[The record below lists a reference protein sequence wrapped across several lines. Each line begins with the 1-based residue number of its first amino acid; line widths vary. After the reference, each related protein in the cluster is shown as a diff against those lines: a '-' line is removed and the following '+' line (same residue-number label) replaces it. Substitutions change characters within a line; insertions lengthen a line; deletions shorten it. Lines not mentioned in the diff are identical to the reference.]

1 MKKFN
6 VVTTV
11 ISEKYISNFDWGAM
25 FLVPLVYGVLL
36 ITNTSLIWSF
46 YEFNELFLNLALPDI
61 FGLLFIGVAV
71 LMLLAK
77 KTKHKTLKALAL
89 AISSFVWSVVGIMFM
104 FAIPSNSVWI
114 LSALMVALGW
124 KVGAEQ

>member
-1 MKKFN
+1 MKKFD

-25 FLVPLVYGVLL
+25 FLVPLIYGVLL

-46 YEFNELFLNLALPDI
+46 YEFNALFLNLALPDI

>member
-1 MKKFN
+1 MKRFDAITN
-6 VVTTV
+6 V

-25 FLVPLVYGVLL
+25 FLVPLVYGILL
-36 ITNTSLIWSF
+36 IANTSLVWSF

-61 FGLLFIGVAV
+61 FGFLFIGVAV
-71 LMLLAK
+71 LMLIAK

-104 FAIPSNSVWI
+104 FAVPSNSVWI

>member
-1 MKKFN
+1 MKRFDAITN
-6 VVTTV
+6 V
-11 ISEKYISNFDWGAM
+11 ISEKYISNFDWGAI
-25 FLVPLVYGVLL
+25 FLVPLVYGILL
-36 ITNTSLIWSF
+36 IANTSLVWSF

-61 FGLLFIGVAV
+61 FGFLFIGVAV

-104 FAIPSNSVWI
+104 FAVPSNSVWI